1 MSIDK
6 KKIKQEEQ
14 IDEDLTKK
22 INKNRAI
29 KRIIQSA
36 FEILQNFSNYEEGQ
50 EMHLNEKS
58 SEIQFNIYLK
68 QFNRVLELIHKRE
81 T

>member
-29 KRIIQSA
+29 KRII
-36 FEILQNFSNYEEGQ
+36 
-50 EMHLNEKS
+50 
-58 SEIQFNIYLK
+58 
-68 QFNRVLELIHKRE
+68 
-81 T
+81 